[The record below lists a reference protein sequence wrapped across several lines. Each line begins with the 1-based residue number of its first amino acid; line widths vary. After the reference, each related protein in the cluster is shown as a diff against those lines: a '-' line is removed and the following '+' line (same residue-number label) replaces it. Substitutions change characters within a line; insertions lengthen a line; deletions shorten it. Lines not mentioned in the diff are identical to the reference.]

1 MIGLY
6 QPRTSAVHRLNPLTK
21 LSISFGLIV
30 LALGLPADWAPLAVF
45 VFILVPLSMAA
56 QVTGAFLSSSLR
68 LLLPFAISLF
78 VIQSLFFPEGQQVLA
93 RLGPLTIKAEGV
105 RFAFA
110 SSVRILL
117 ITGALLF
124 TLLTTHPGEMMTAL
138 VQAGVPS
145 SLTYIIVTTLQ
156 IVPQLRDR
164 ASTIVDAQRSRG
176 LETEGSLLVRTRA
189 LLPLVGPLVLGALLD
204 VGERAL
210 ALEARGFSATTPK
223 TSLVLVPD
231 SQWQRVLRWSIVLL
245 IVAMLGLRLWETLR

>member
-1 MIGLY
+1 M
-6 QPRTSAVHRLNPLTK
+6 
-21 LSISFGLIV
+21 
-30 LALGLPADWAPLAVF
+30 
-45 VFILVPLSMAA
+45 
-56 QVTGAFLSSSLR
+56 
-68 LLLPFAISLF
+68 
-78 VIQSLFFPEGQQVLA
+78 
-93 RLGPLTIKAEGV
+93 GPLTIKAEGV

-138 VQAGVPS
+138 VQTGVPS
-145 SLTYIIVTTLQ
+145 TLTYVIVTTLQ
-156 IVPQLRDR
+156 ILPQLRDR

-189 LLPLVGPLVLGALLD
+189 LVPLIGPLVLGALLD

-223 TSLVLVPD
+223 TSLFVVSDPT
-231 SQWQRVLRWSIVLL
+231 WERVLRWSILLL
-245 IVAMLGLRLWETLR
+245 IVVMLGFRLWEALR